1 MGSNPTA
8 SANTPFFLVFLSRVE
23 WHFGFVCNGFTAFY
37 HCTGFLSIT
46 LIRFLCVVWNV
57 VLQMALTGKLTK
69 KLVDNLGAGRHGDGG
84 GLYLVVDPSG
94 ARRWIV
100 RVVVKGQR
108 NVKGAPLRTDFGL
121 GGADVVTLN
130 QGRERALEYR
140 RMAKQGLN
148 PRFNAARHI
157 PTFEEVAG
165 QVHIDRMPTWKN
177 AKHRS
182 QWINTLR
189 DYVFPKIGRM
199 PVDSIGQPEVLMCL
213 SPIWTDKHET
223 ARRLAQ
229 RIKTVLDV
237 AKSKGFRSGENPVTT
252 IHEAHVL
259 PKVKAKP
266 KHHNAMLWQDV
277 PAFYAD
283 LKTRDAM
290 AAKALM
296 FTCLTGSR
304 TGEVL
309 GMQWG
314 EVDFDKVLWTCPADR
329 MKGGVMHRVPLTNEM
344 LAIIEPLRAMQSD
357 YVFEGQKR
365 HSPLSNMAMLM
376 LLRRMQVEGVTVHGF
391 RSTFRDWASEVANAP
406 REVAEMSLAHKVGS
420 DVERAY
426 ARSDLLE
433 KRRLLMERW
442 SGFVSSNK
450 EKVVKVNFG
459 AEVG

>member
-1 MGSNPTA
+1 
-8 SANTPFFLVFLSRVE
+8 
-23 WHFGFVCNGFTAFY
+23 
-37 HCTGFLSIT
+37 
-46 LIRFLCVVWNV
+46 
-57 VLQMALTGKLTK
+57 MALTGKLTK
-69 KLVDNLGAGRHGDGG
+69 KLVENLGPGRHGDGG

-100 RVVVKGQR
+100 RVVVKGQK
-108 NVKGAPLRTDFGL
+108 NKNGAPLRTDFGL

-130 QGRERALEYR
+130 QARERALEYR

-148 PRFNAARHI
+148 PRFNAAREV
-157 PTFEEVAG
+157 PTFEEVAR
-165 QVHIDRMPTWKN
+165 QVHIERMPTWKN
-177 AKHRS
+177 AKHGA

-189 DYVFPKIGRM
+189 DYAFPKIGRM

-229 RIKTVLDV
+229 RIKIVLDV
-237 AKSKGFRSGENPVTT
+237 AKSKGFRSGENPVTA
-252 IHEAHVL
+252 IKDGQVL
-259 PKVKAKP
+259 PKVKVKP
-266 KHHNAMLWQDV
+266 KHHLAMRWQDV
-277 PAFYAD
+277 PSFYAD
-283 LKTRDAM
+283 LRTRNAM
-290 AAKALM
+290 SAKALM

-309 GMQWG
+309 GMRWD
-314 EVDFDKVLWTCPADR
+314 EIDFQARIWTCPAAR
-329 MKGGVMHRVPLTNEM
+329 MKTGEDHRVPLTDEM
-344 LAIIEPLRAMQSD
+344 LRIIEPLRDMQSV

-365 HSPLSNMAMLM
+365 HKPMSNMSMLM

-426 ARSDLLE
+426 ARSDLLD
-433 KRRLLMERW
+433 KRRVLMERW
-442 SGFVSSNK
+442 SDFVCGNLDP
-450 EKVVKVNFG
+450 ERQPN
-459 AEVG
+459 

>member
-1 MGSNPTA
+1 MA
-8 SANTPFFLVFLSRVE
+8 ALS
-23 WHFGFVCNGFTAFY
+23 
-37 HCTGFLSIT
+37 
-46 LIRFLCVVWNV
+46 
-57 VLQMALTGKLTK
+57 GKLTK
-69 KLVDNLGAGRHGDGG
+69 KLVENLGPGRHGDGN

-100 RVVVKGQR
+100 RVTVKGQKNR
-108 NVKGAPLRTDFGL
+108 KGAPLRTDFGL
-121 GGADVVTLN
+121 GGADIVTLN
-130 QGRERALEYR
+130 QARDRALEYR

-148 PRFNAARHI
+148 PRFNAKQDI
-157 PTFEEVAG
+157 PTFEEISQ

-177 AKHRS
+177 AKHGQ

-189 DYVFPKIGRM
+189 DYAFPKIGRM

-229 RIKTVLDV
+229 RIKIVLDV
-237 AKSKGFRSGENPVTT
+237 ARSKGFRSGENPVTA
-252 IHEAHVL
+252 IKEGKVL

-266 KHHNAMLWQDV
+266 KHHKAMGWQDV

-283 LKTRDAM
+283 LKTRNAM

-296 FTCLTGSR
+296 ITCLTGSR

-309 GMQWG
+309 GMKWG
-314 EVDFDKVLWTCPADR
+314 EIDVEARLWTCPAER
-329 MKGGVMHRVPLTNEM
+329 MKTGDVHRVPLTDEM
-344 LAIIEPLRAMQSD
+344 LTIIEPLRAMASD

-365 HSPLSNMAMLM
+365 HKPLSNMSMLM

-391 RSTFRDWASEVANAP
+391 RSTFRDWASEAANAP
-406 REVAEMSLAHKVGS
+406 REVAEMSPSHRIGSKV
-420 DVERAY
+420 EQAY

-433 KRRLLMERW
+433 KRRALMERW
-442 SGFVSSNK
+442 SRYVTNSK
-450 EKVVKVNFG
+450 TTVVDLSAMRDRQK
-459 AEVG
+459 

>member
-1 MGSNPTA
+1 MECGI
-8 SANTPFFLVFLSRVE
+8 F
-23 WHFGFVCNGFTAFY
+23 
-37 HCTGFLSIT
+37 
-46 LIRFLCVVWNV
+46 
-57 VLQMALTGKLTK
+57 MALSGKLTK
-69 KLVDNLGAGRHGDGG
+69 KLVENLGAGRHGDGN

-100 RVVVKGQR
+100 RVVVKGQKNKR
-108 NVKGAPLRTDFGL
+108 GAPLRTDFGL
-121 GGADVVTLN
+121 GGADIVTLN
-130 QGRERALEYR
+130 QARERALEYR

-148 PRFNAARHI
+148 PRFNARQEI
-157 PTFEEVAG
+157 PTFEEVAQ

-177 AKHRS
+177 AKHGQ

-189 DYVFPKIGRM
+189 DYAFPKIGRM
-199 PVDSIGQPEVLMCL
+199 PIDSVGQPDVMMCL
-213 SPIWTDKHET
+213 APIWTEKHET
-223 ARRLAQ
+223 AKRLAQ

-237 AKSKGFRSGENPVTT
+237 ARSKGFRSGENPVSA
-252 IHEAHVL
+252 IKEAGAL

-266 KHHNAMLWQDV
+266 KHHKAMHWKDV

-283 LKTRDAM
+283 LNTRNAM

-309 GMQWG
+309 GMHWA
-314 EVDFDKVLWTCPADR
+314 EVDFEERLWTCPAAR
-329 MKGGVMHRVPLTNEM
+329 MKTGEIHRVPLSDEM
-344 LAIIEPLRAMQSD
+344 VRIIEPLKAMKSE

-365 HSPLSNMAMLM
+365 HKPLSNMSMLM

-391 RSTFRDWASEVANAP
+391 RSTFRDWAAEVADVR
-406 REVAEMSLAHKVGS
+406 REVAEKSLAHSVGS

-433 KRRLLMERW
+433 KRRHLMAQW
-442 SGFVSSNK
+442 SLFVASGSSGS
-450 EKVVKVNFG
+450 EPQ
-459 AEVG
+459 

>member
-1 MGSNPTA
+1 
-8 SANTPFFLVFLSRVE
+8 
-23 WHFGFVCNGFTAFY
+23 
-37 HCTGFLSIT
+37 
-46 LIRFLCVVWNV
+46 
-57 VLQMALTGKLTK
+57 MALTGKLTK
-69 KLVDNLGAGRHGDGG
+69 KLVENLGAGRHGDGG

-108 NVKGAPLRTDFGL
+108 NTKGAPLRTDFGL
-121 GGADVVTLN
+121 GGSDVVTLN
-130 QGRERALEYR
+130 QARERALEYR

-148 PRFNAARHI
+148 PRFNASREI
-157 PTFEEVAG
+157 PTFQEVAQ

-177 AKHRS
+177 AKHGA

-189 DYVFPKIGRM
+189 DYAFPKIGRM

-213 SPIWTDKHET
+213 SPIWTEKQET

-229 RIKTVLDV
+229 RVKIILDV
-237 AKSKGFRSGENPVTT
+237 AKSKGFRSGENPVTA
-252 IHEAHVL
+252 IHDAQVL
-259 PKVKAKP
+259 PKVKPKP
-266 KHHNAMLWQDV
+266 KHHKAMKWQDV
-277 PAFYAD
+277 PTFYTD
-283 LKTRDAM
+283 LKTREAM

-309 GMQWG
+309 GMRW
-314 EVDFDKVLWTCPADR
+314 EEIDFGARLWLCPAER
-329 MKGGVMHRVPLTNEM
+329 MKGGVLHRVPLTDEM

-365 HSPLSNMAMLM
+365 HKPLSNMAMLM
-376 LLRRMQVEGVTVHGF
+376 LLRRMQVEEVTVHGF
-391 RSTFRDWASEVANAP
+391 RSTFRDWASEAASAP

-433 KRRLLMERW
+433 KRRLLMARW
-442 SGFVSSNK
+442 SGFVCGDSG
-450 EKVVKVNFG
+450 KVVRIG
-459 AEVG
+459 

>member
-1 MGSNPTA
+1 
-8 SANTPFFLVFLSRVE
+8 
-23 WHFGFVCNGFTAFY
+23 
-37 HCTGFLSIT
+37 
-46 LIRFLCVVWNV
+46 
-57 VLQMALTGKLTK
+57 MALTGKLTK
-69 KLVDNLGAGRHGDGG
+69 KLVENLGAGRHGDGG

-108 NVKGAPLRTDFGL
+108 NTKGAPFRTDFGL

-148 PRFNAARHI
+148 PRFNASRYI

-165 QVHIDRMPTWKN
+165 QVHIDRLPTWKN
-177 AKHRS
+177 VKHGT

-189 DYVFPKIGRM
+189 DYAFPKIGRM

-237 AKSKGFRSGENPVTT
+237 AKSKGFRSGENPVTS
-252 IHEAHVL
+252 IQEAHVL
-259 PKVKAKP
+259 PKAKTKP
-266 KHHNAMLWQDV
+266 KHHAAMDWREV

-290 AAKALM
+290 AARALM

-309 GMQWG
+309 GMQWA
-314 EVDFDKVLWTCPADR
+314 EVDFEAQLWTCPEIR
-329 MKGGVMHRVPLTNEM
+329 MKGGEVHRVPLTDEM
-344 LAIIEPLRAMQSD
+344 LAIIAPLRAMQSA

-365 HSPLSNMAMLM
+365 HKPLSNMAMLM
-376 LLRRMQVEGVTVHGF
+376 LLRRMQIEGVTVHGF
-391 RSTFRDWASEVANAP
+391 RSAFRVWAAEAANAP

-420 DVERAY
+420 GVERAY

-433 KRRLLMERW
+433 RRRELMEQWTIYVAGLEGNSIHVADRL
-442 SGFVSSNK
+442 
-450 EKVVKVNFG
+450 EQQDL
-459 AEVG
+459 

>member
-1 MGSNPTA
+1 
-8 SANTPFFLVFLSRVE
+8 
-23 WHFGFVCNGFTAFY
+23 
-37 HCTGFLSIT
+37 
-46 LIRFLCVVWNV
+46 
-57 VLQMALTGKLTK
+57 MALTGKLTK
-69 KLVDNLGAGRHGDGG
+69 KLVENLGPGRHGDGN

-100 RVVVKGQR
+100 RVVVKGQK
-108 NVKGAPLRTDFGL
+108 NKKGAPLRTDFGL
-121 GGADVVTLN
+121 GGADIVTLN
-130 QGRERALEYR
+130 QARERALEYR

-148 PRFNAARHI
+148 PRFNARQEI
-157 PTFEEVAG
+157 PTFEEVAQ
-165 QVHIDRMPTWKN
+165 QVHIERLPTWKN
-177 AKHRS
+177 AKHGA

-189 DYVFPKIGRM
+189 DYAFPKIGRM

-229 RIKTVLDV
+229 RIKIVLDM
-237 AKSKGFRSGENPVTT
+237 AKSKGFRSGENPVTA
-252 IHEAHVL
+252 IKEAQVL

-266 KHHNAMLWQDV
+266 KHHKAMAWQDV

-283 LKTRDAM
+283 LKSRNAM

-309 GMQWG
+309 GARWD
-314 EVDFDKVLWTCPADR
+314 EIDVETRLWTCPAVR
-329 MKGGVMHRVPLTNEM
+329 MKTGEDHRVPLTDEM
-344 LAIIEPLRAMQSD
+344 LSIIEPLRAMQSD

-365 HSPLSNMAMLM
+365 HKPLSNMSMLM

-406 REVAEMSLAHKVGS
+406 REVAEMSLAHTVGS
-420 DVERAY
+420 NVERAY

-433 KRRLLMERW
+433 KRRALMERW
-442 SGFVSSNK
+442 SNYVSGALGD
-450 EKVVKVNFG
+450 VVALRGKNVSY
-459 AEVG
+459 